1 MKIVTTVD
9 TVNEIKKIVESQP
22 EQPGN
27 VRIFLAGM
35 G

>member
-1 MKIVTTVD
+1 MNIVTTQD

>member
-1 MKIVTTVD
+1 MKVVTTQD
-9 TVNEIKKIVESQP
+9 TISEIKKIMESQP
-22 EQPGN
+22 EQPGS

>member
-1 MKIVTTVD
+1 MKVVTTPD
-9 TVNEIKKIVESQP
+9 TISEIKKIIESQP

>member
-1 MKIVTTVD
+1 MKVVTTPD
-9 TVNEIKKIVESQP
+9 TINEIKKIVESQP